1 MNMMKV
7 LGHDGDTLG
16 MNSSHLTLL
25 KKLHCV
31 SLYCLMNCSKSIP
44 CPPEWFFRY
53 GLSNFPNQPRQRKF
67 RNKEISTH
75 LQFPNLSQ
83 CSFTWFQGPSLSS
96 GVGLRISP
104 SSSPLSSYDRNT
116 CIAWPLSFSCS
127 CSSVIYSPRSAVLL
141 GCFAFSTPVC

>member
-1 MNMMKV
+1 MMKV

-16 MNSSHLTLL
+16 MNSSNLTLL
-25 KKLHCV
+25 KNLHCV
-31 SLYCLMNCSKSIP
+31 SLYCLMNCSKSIH

-96 GVGLRISP
+96 GAGLRISP
-104 SSSPLSSYDRNT
+104 SSSPLSSYARNT
-116 CIAWPLSFSCS
+116 CTAWPLSFSCS

>member
-1 MNMMKV
+1 MMNV

-67 RNKEISTH
+67 RDKEISTH

-96 GVGLRISP
+96 GAGLR
-104 SSSPLSSYDRNT
+104 
-116 CIAWPLSFSCS
+116 CIVWPLSFSCS